1 MSQSKRDAVHGSGQ
15 TVINERLLE
24 LLVCPVDKSPLRLQD
39 STLVCTECQRVYP
52 IEQGIPYMLVD
63 RDK

>member
-1 MSQSKRDAVHGSGQ
+1 VSQSKQDEVHGSGQ
-15 TVINERLLE
+15 TVIDERLHE
-24 LLVCPVDKSPLRLQD
+24 LLVCPVDKLALRLQD

>member
-1 MSQSKRDAVHGSGQ
+1 MSHSKQDEVHGSGQ

-39 STLVCTECQRVYP
+39 STLVCTDCRRVYP

>member
-1 MSQSKRDAVHGSGQ
+1 VSHSKQDEVHGSELS
-15 TVINERLLE
+15 VINERLLE

-39 STLVCTECQRVYP
+39 STLICTECLRVYP
-52 IEQGIPYMLVD
+52 IEKGIPYMLVD